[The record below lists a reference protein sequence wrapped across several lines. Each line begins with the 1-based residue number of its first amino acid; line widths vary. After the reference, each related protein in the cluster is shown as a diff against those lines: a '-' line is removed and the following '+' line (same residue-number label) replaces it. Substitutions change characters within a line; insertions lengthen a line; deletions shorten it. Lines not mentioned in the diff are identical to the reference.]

1 MRTQAESVRDK
12 LATTLKRSTTSVI
25 VVVLLLLVTLGWS
38 FSLLNSVVGA
48 YQKTSKEA
56 SDYATPIVSKGIST
70 WNAEDLPLVDDP
82 SRSKEE
88 WQRMLAYY
96 RTKLGPGTKLER
108 LRSTGVDMIPGKDGT
123 EKNGEVRVALLGQAT
138 FGKKIL
144 DVNCLVRR
152 VGTSWGIIA
161 VDIGDEAFQQKV
173 RKEAGIKEPEK
184 PEPTSQNSPRS

>member
-1 MRTQAESVRDK
+1 M
-12 LATTLKRSTTSVI
+12 KRSTTSLI
-25 VVVLLLLVTLGWS
+25 VVVLILLVTLGWS

-70 WNAEDLPLVDDP
+70 WNLEDFALVGDP

-88 WQRMLAYY
+88 WQRLLAYY

-108 LRSTGVDMIPGKDGT
+108 LRSTGVDMIPGKDGS
-123 EKNGEVRVALLGQAT
+123 EKNAEVRVALLGQAT
-138 FGKKIL
+138 FGKEIL
-144 DVNCLVRR
+144 DVNCLVRKLNN
-152 VGTSWGIIA
+152 SWGIIT

-173 RKEAGIKEPEK
+173 RKEVGITEPEK
-184 PEPTSQNSPRS
+184 PEPTSQNSPQS